1 MKLRILLLSL
11 LIPSISFAMTT
22 WPSRYVMGELPLST
36 LNQVRSLSDVYDC
49 GEIEHQRFCGFDTKY
64 RGIPMV
70 AEIDV
75 VNQSV
80 ARVSFFIPM
89 TVTNYTRLQ
98 TLLRSDGYQL
108 KSVKI
113 AGKELIVE
121 DLINQD
127 LPHIADKKLIEFLN
141 LYPISESKLFTWIR
155 KNEIHNTLATETLL
169 MTSDKEQIML
179 TWDFPQLSNTVT
191 Q

>member
-1 MKLRILLLSL
+1 
-11 LIPSISFAMTT
+11 
-22 WPSRYVMGELPLST
+22 
-36 LNQVRSLSDVYDC
+36 
-49 GEIEHQRFCGFDTKY
+49 
-64 RGIPMV
+64 MV

-75 VNQSV
+75 VIQSV

-98 TLLRSDGYQL
+98 TLLRSDGYQI

-155 KNEIHNTLATETLL
+155 KNEIQNTLATETLL

-179 TWDFPQLSNTVT
+179 TWDFPQFSNTVT